1 MIERM
6 NAIMARDPAFGSN
19 GFGRPKI
26 YSDSETLAN
35 GILNAL
41 LSKPGSYPSIPNM
54 GMDVARVV
62 FVSYEDIDTESIKN
76 DLIQQC
82 SYFHEVV
89 QNGSFDVIK
98 REVVD
103 DNGTLVPMI
112 LFVIPTIVKNIG
124 RRLII
129 GIRKNGI
136 GISYNFSWI
145 D

>member
-1 MIERM
+1 
-6 NAIMARDPAFGSN
+6 MAKDPAFGLN

-54 GMDVARVV
+54 GMDVARMV
-62 FVSYEDIDTESIKN
+62 FLPFEEIDTSAIKT
-76 DLIQQC
+76 DLIRQC
-82 SYFHEVV
+82 SYFNEVV
-89 QNGSFDVIK
+89 QSGEFDVLKKEIT
-98 REVVD
+98 D
-103 DNGTLVPMI
+103 DLGTKVPMI
-112 LFVIPTIVKNIG
+112 LFVIPTVVKNVG
-124 RRLII
+124 KRLVI
-129 GIRKNGI
+129 GIRKNGV